1 MRIVLRDFGPGMA
14 IAGTVS
20 TSLLA
25 IMFLFHLYQVKK
37 RAPPNRRRVLAWI
50 ISLPF
55 IISFLALCSF
65 VVPRAAT
72 FCDAFKTLYII
83 FILYLVTSNVI
94 LFYRYLPYLLMHLID
109 LAVVLKGGQSE
120 SLRQFQLESAPV
132 TLCVPICCWFGICF
146 RGLSYNK

>member
-1 MRIVLRDFGPGMA
+1 MIRIVLRDFGPGMA

-72 FCDAFKTLYII
+72 FCDAFKTLYYIYYI
-83 FILYLVTSNVI
+83 YTTF
-94 LFYRYLPYLLMHLID
+94 
-109 LAVVLKGGQSE
+109 
-120 SLRQFQLESAPV
+120 
-132 TLCVPICCWFGICF
+132 
-146 RGLSYNK
+146 SYI